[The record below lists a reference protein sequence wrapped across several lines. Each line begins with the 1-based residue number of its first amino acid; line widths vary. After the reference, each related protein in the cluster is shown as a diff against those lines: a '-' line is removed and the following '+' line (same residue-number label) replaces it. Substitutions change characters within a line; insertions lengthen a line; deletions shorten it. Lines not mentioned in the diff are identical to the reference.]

1 MKQLFALILCTLIT
15 THPSAAQSYTQADLE
30 ALEKEQSYSEFF
42 AHAMDVRPTE
52 RTEYWQT
59 MVQNM
64 GEGYLKSL
72 LKKNRLEEADFQQME
87 RLAGW
92 KALAGFEFFRIK
104 RQEVATRWFTQCFQ
118 ENSTPESSCWKDFVA
133 FWEIDRQEPDMAPRL
148 LTLLTPYLG
157 KSGDPSNPLHR
168 ARLTVNAYFI
178 LKPLLTSPVAELQ
191 CKKPELQDILWQKL
205 NNEWE
210 LNLKQK
216 SFTAFLKELAHESCW
231 QALHPRIHQLWMT
244 GAAPQDLSL
253 GYLFLKSQGA
263 LTETERDLFYLSYLL
278 NSPARGETFNLAWA
292 RIQELGKK
300 PQLREEL
307 LATLKKWSPLPG
319 ELFND
324 LDLIKRRAVSRHL
337 QRHFPEY
344 LDHYAHVCVD
354 FFGGKKRFPDGSP
367 ALHCR
372 QLFDLAASEKDL
384 LPEALIQ
391 TFKASL

>member
-1 MKQLFALILCTLIT
+1 MKSLLALILYTLFT
-15 THPSAAQSYTQADLE
+15 TPCSAAQSYTQADLE
-30 ALEKEQSYSEFF
+30 ALEKEQNYSEFF
-42 AHAMDVRPTE
+42 AHALDVRPTE

-87 RLAGW
+87 RLTSW
-92 KALAGFEFFRIK
+92 KALRSFEFFRIK

-118 ENSTPESSCWKDFVA
+118 ENSTPESTCWKDLVA
-133 FWEIDRQEPDMAPRL
+133 FWEVDRQEPDMAPRL
-148 LTLLTPYLG
+148 LTLLMPYLG
-157 KSGDPSNPLHR
+157 NSGDATNPLHR
-168 ARLTVNAYFI
+168 ARLTVTPYFI
-178 LKPLLTSPVAELQ
+178 LRPLLTSPVAELQ

-205 NNEWE
+205 KTEWA

-216 SFTAFLKELAHESCW
+216 SFTSFLKELAHESCW
-231 QALHPRIHQLWMT
+231 QALHERTHQLWQT
-244 GAAPQDLSL
+244 GAMPEDLTL
-253 GYLFLKSQGA
+253 GYLFLKSQAA
-263 LTETERDLFYLSYLL
+263 LTENERDLFYLSYLL

-300 PQLREEL
+300 PQLRDEL
-307 LATLKKWSPLPG
+307 LNTLKTWTPLPG

-337 QRHFPEY
+337 QRNFPEY

-354 FFGGKKRFPDGSP
+354 FFGGKKRFPEGSP

-372 QLFDLAASEKDL
+372 PLFDLAVSEKGL

>member
-1 MKQLFALILCTLIT
+1 MKQLFALIFYTLFT
-15 THPSAAQSYTQADLE
+15 THLFAAHNYTQADLE
-30 ALEKEQSYSEFF
+30 ALEKEQSFSEFF
-42 AHAMDVRPTE
+42 THALDVRPTE

-72 LKKNRLEEADFQQME
+72 LKKNRLDDADFQQME

-92 KALAGFEFFRIK
+92 RALASYDFFRIK
-104 RQEVATRWFTQCFQ
+104 RQEVATRWFNQCFR
-118 ENSTPESSCWKDFVA
+118 ENDLPESPCWKNFVA
-133 FWEIDRQEPDMAPRL
+133 FWEIDRQEPDIAPRL
-148 LTLLTPYLG
+148 LSLLKPYLA
-157 KSGDPSNPLHR
+157 KSGDPTNPLHR
-168 ARLTVNAYFI
+168 ARLTVDAYFI
-178 LKPLLTSPVAELQ
+178 LKPLLTSPLAELQ

-205 NNEWE
+205 KNEWE

-231 QALHPRIHQLWMT
+231 QALQERTHRLWQN
-244 GAAPQDLSL
+244 GAAPADLTL
-253 GYLFLKSQGA
+253 GYLFLKSQAA
-263 LTETERDLFYLSYLL
+263 LSESERDLFYLSYLL
-278 NSPARGETFNLAWA
+278 TSPARGETFNLAWA

-300 PQLREEL
+300 PALREEL
-307 LATLKKWSPLPG
+307 LSTLKAWSPLPG
-319 ELFND
+319 DLFND

-354 FFGGKKRFPDGSP
+354 FFGGKKRFPHGSP
-367 ALHCR
+367 ALHCH
-372 QLFDLAASEKDL
+372 QLFDLAAGEKDL